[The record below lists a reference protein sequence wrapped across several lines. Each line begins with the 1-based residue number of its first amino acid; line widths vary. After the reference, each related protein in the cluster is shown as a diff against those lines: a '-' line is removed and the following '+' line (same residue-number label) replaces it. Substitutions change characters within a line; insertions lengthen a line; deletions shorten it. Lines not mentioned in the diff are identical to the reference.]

1 MKKKKWLV
9 MVMLVLVCSLMFG
22 TTVCAA
28 GTGDVAGAIEGT
40 WKDASAQIKTV
51 VNKVVFLECRKGK
64 TAQKRGL
71 SIDIYQEDGYNYSER
86 RNAEWK

>member
-9 MVMLVLVCSLMFG
+9 MVMLVLVLSCMFG

-40 WKDASAQIKTV
+40 WKELVRSLFAENDWLSAGMLSDIMGGAA
-51 VNKVVFLECRKGK
+51 KGK
-64 TAQKRGL
+64 FNDTSGHPK
-71 SIDIYQEDGYNYSER
+71 SY
-86 RNAEWK
+86 

>member
-40 WKDASAQIKTV
+40 WMPP
-51 VNKVVFLECRKGK
+51 
-64 TAQKRGL
+64 
-71 SIDIYQEDGYNYSER
+71 R
-86 RNAEWK
+86 RLRRW